1 MPTGVVEVVL
11 LAILGVVVIVVWAFV
26 VIGSYPKRPPHD
38 VNSASDGNGG
48 PQAADGETRSE
59 KTVCSECEGPD
70 VLAWPREQNAGQP
83 ADVPPPNGA
92 PPRNKTILVADDDP
106 IVLRSLSQRLR
117 HLGYRVH
124 CAVDASQ
131 ALLDVPKVRP
141 DLAILDLVMPAGNGL
156 IVCEMLGCDR
166 DYADIPIIIHSVFT
180 DESIKRRTRQLKAH
194 YVEKSP
200 RSWAEIKQLVESL
213 LSDKNEASA
222 TSAATE
228 SVERPRPS
236 IVAAVSE
243 KAAEHGE
250 PAARPDGSAV
260 ASDAAAAWEQKP
272 ISVLCV
278 DDDPVVRRSIAM
290 RLEPYGISVLGVE
303 GGAQAYDSALTIRPD
318 IILLDLRMPDEQ
330 GDRVM
335 TKLKEDMLTRDIP
348 VIVLTMESTAG
359 VRRRMISLGAESVVT
374 KPIHWPELLSSMG
387 LCVELPEKLIRDYGL
402 PGPSAPRRVS
412 GV

>member
-1 MPTGVVEVVL
+1 MPTGVVVVAV
-11 LAILGVVVIVVWAFV
+11 LAILGVAALVAWAFFA
-26 VIGSYPKRPPHD
+26 IGSYTKRPP
-38 VNSASDGNGG
+38 
-48 PQAADGETRSE
+48 QAVSSPAESETRSE
-59 KTVCSECEGPD
+59 KIVCSESEGPD
-70 VLAWPREQNAGQP
+70 ALAWPGEQNAEQP
-83 ADVPPPNGA
+83 ADASPPNGV

-106 IVLRSLSQRLR
+106 VVLRSLSQRLT

-213 LSDKNEASA
+213 LSDKHASTSTA
-222 TSAATE
+222 TKSVEQPGPSAAF
-228 SVERPRPS
+228 
-236 IVAAVSE
+236 AVSE
-243 KAAEHGE
+243 KASEHGE
-250 PAARPDGSAV
+250 PAARPDGLAV
-260 ASDAAAAWEQKP
+260 ASDAAVAWEQKP

-402 PGPSAPRRVS
+402 PGPSAPRPVG